1 MHLTSQRIIKPQVG
15 GCGWSVL
22 IFGFVVLNSILSVNE
37 LSSRS
42 CQCVNCQ
49 VPMTVL
55 IQTSFLI
62 IDKLQVCQLA
72 QKVAVVNVSIVK
84 SP

>member
-55 IQTSFLI
+55 IQTSLLVKL
-62 IDKLQVCQLA
+62 DELQVCQLA
-72 QKVAVVNVSIVK
+72 QNFFCLKIID
-84 SP
+84 